1 MRPSQ
6 GDRSHNAA
14 RFTKDMQ
21 RITADSM
28 EKKSVKMHNIRK
40 FCQGLNVLLYS
51 NILLGLQKKKK

>member
-28 EKKSVKMHNIRK
+28 EKKSVKMHNIT